1 MEDLQTT
8 QHILTVYEQAF
19 GQQINREKTTLFFSK
34 AVVEEKKGKILNF
47 LGVLEI
53 KEYEKYL
60 GLLAV
65 VGRNKKTSL
74 KYIKERVWTKLQ
86 GWKAK
91 LLS

>member
-1 MEDLQTT
+1 MEDLQTI

-34 AVVEEKKGKILNF
+34 VAVEEKKGQILNF

-65 VGRNKKTSL
+65 VGRNKKASL
-74 KYIKERVWTKLQ
+74 KYMKERVWTKLQ